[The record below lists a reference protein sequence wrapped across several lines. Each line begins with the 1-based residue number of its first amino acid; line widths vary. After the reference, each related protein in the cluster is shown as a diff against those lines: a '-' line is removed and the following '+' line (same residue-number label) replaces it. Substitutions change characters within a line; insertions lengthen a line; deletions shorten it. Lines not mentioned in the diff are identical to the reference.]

1 MDIGWIIEKVS
12 KGEYE
17 FRKHALERGTL
28 REINPLEAKEAI
40 LEGEVIED
48 YPDDPR
54 GHSCLI
60 HGKSSKGKQLHI
72 VCGIAYDRVWV
83 VTVYKPSKDEW
94 INFKKRRK
102 IK

>member
-1 MDIGWIIEKVS
+1 MDIDWISEKVS

-17 FRKHALERGTL
+17 FRKHALERGTS
-28 REINPLEAKEAI
+28 RGINPLEAKEAI
-40 LEGEVIED
+40 LSGEIIED

-60 HGKSSKGKQLHI
+60 YGKSNNDKHLHV
-72 VCGIAYDRVWV
+72 VCGTAYDRVWI
-83 VTVYKPSKDEW
+83 VTVYEPTDDEW
-94 INFKKRRK
+94 IDFKMRRK